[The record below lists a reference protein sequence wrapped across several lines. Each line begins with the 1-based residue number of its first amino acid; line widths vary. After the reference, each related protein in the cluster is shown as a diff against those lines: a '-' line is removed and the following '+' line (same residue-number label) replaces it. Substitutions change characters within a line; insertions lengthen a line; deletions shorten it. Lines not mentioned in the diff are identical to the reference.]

1 MRYDRVHLSV
11 SDTLEDVIDEPA
23 LMRNIACAAPD
34 VLFRER
40 YEFPVPRIVLDEIE
54 RLEETIAIS
63 WGRPALMPEDR

>member
-11 SDTLEDVIDEPA
+11 SDTLEDVIDEAA
-23 LMRNIACAAPD
+23 LMRNIASAAPD

-40 YEFPVPRIVLDEIE
+40 YEFPVPRVVLDEIE
-54 RLEETIAIS
+54 RLEETIEIS